1 MTRFFDLLARKLCH
15 SLLGPGTAAFLLDD
29 PWQMTLFVPDIPAD
43 GPAGGP
49 DLCDVLPCHGE
60 FLRA

>member
-15 SLLGPGTAAFLLDD
+15 SLLGAGTAAFLLDD
-29 PWQMTLFVPDIPAD
+29 PWQVTLFVPDIPSD
-43 GPAGGP
+43 GAAVGP
-49 DLCDVLPCHGE
+49 DRCDLLSGSGE